1 MSQGSGSAG
10 GAGAGGDGGGLDFQL
25 PEEILSV
32 IPTDPYDQLDLARKI
47 TSMAIASRVSKLES
61 EMGKMRQKLQD
72 KDRLVFELEERLSRL
87 QHANHEADSRLRI
100 ALDENVK
107 LSKERDS
114 LAVTAKKLN
123 RDLAKLET
131 FKRQLMQSLNDDN
144 ASVRTSTLPIMVFN
158 IFENL
163 SFQLKLLILAPVTNP
178 VPKAYPDKDEE
189 TNGYTL
195 QYSSSGSTDKGST
208 TDEALKTSGQRF
220 SVTPYITPRLTPTG
234 TPKIIST
241 SGSPRGYSAISS
253 PLQSSGATSP
263 TKPHYE
269 GRTSLSSWY
278 SSSQQSSAANSPP
291 RGRPLPGR
299 TPRIDGKEFFRQARS
314 RLSYEQ
320 FSAFLANIKELN
332 AHKQTREE
340 TLRKAEEIFGT
351 DNKDLYLSFQG
362 LLNRN
367 IH

>member
-1 MSQGSGSAG
+1 MSQGSEGAG
-10 GAGAGGDGGGLDFQL
+10 GAGGGGDGGGLDFQL

-144 ASVRTSTLPIMVFN
+144 ASPTETVDIGTCDQS
-158 IFENL
+158 
-163 SFQLKLLILAPVTNP
+163 

-195 QYSSSGSTDKGST
+195 QYSSSGSTDKGNT